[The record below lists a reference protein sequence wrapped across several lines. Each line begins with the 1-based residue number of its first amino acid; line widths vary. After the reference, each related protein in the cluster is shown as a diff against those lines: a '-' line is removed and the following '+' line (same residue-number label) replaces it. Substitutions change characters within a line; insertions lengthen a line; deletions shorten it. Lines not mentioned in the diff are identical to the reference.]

1 VGDEIGNDLAC
12 VVERE
17 GDLDADAIAFEGF
30 VPAFDLAVGLWVIG
44 RSPHMSHAGDAD
56 EFLEV
61 LGDEL
66 GSVVADDAWRDAGE
80 FFTCPLDDGFHVDF
94 LHFFAN
100 FVVDDEAAVAIEE
113 RAEEIKSAGDVE
125 VADIHVPLLMGFER
139 LDEAGA
145 FLGDIGRLPGE
156 QSRFF
161 EDAIDAGRAASND
174 VGIEHHEGHAAIP
187 FERMGAGEVADAGD
201 LVIGEP
207 MIARDPGVVFVDF
220 AEAFDPVL
228 VLAAG
233 DADPGGEARDR
244 DVGFV
249 GPGADEIDD
258 LIARVVR
265 DPTLGQSSPRLFF

>member
-1 VGDEIGNDLAC
+1 
-12 VVERE
+12 
-17 GDLDADAIAFEGF
+17 
-30 VPAFDLAVGLWVIG
+30 
-44 RSPHMSHAGDAD
+44 
-56 EFLEV
+56 
-61 LGDEL
+61 
-66 GSVVADDAWRDAGE
+66 
-80 FFTCPLDDGFHVDF
+80 
-94 LHFFAN
+94 
-100 FVVDDEAAVAIEE
+100 
-113 RAEEIKSAGDVE
+113 
-125 VADIHVPLLMGFER
+125 
-139 LDEAGA
+139 
-145 FLGDIGRLPGE
+145 
-156 QSRFF
+156 
-161 EDAIDAGRAASND
+161 
-174 VGIEHHEGHAAIP
+174 
-187 FERMGAGEVADAGD
+187 MGAGEVADAGD